1 MATNKSVKNQIIN
14 IGPDEEFITINTL
27 ANNSANQL
35 KFNLNPKYIKGRPQ
49 EVLEA
54 TCSADKARKLLNY
67 KTKTTLDHGLKK
79 MIDFIKEKG
88 VKKFRYHL
96 DLEIINS
103 KTPKTWKEKLF

>member
-1 MATNKSVKNQIIN
+1 
-14 IGPDEEFITINTL
+14 
-27 ANNSANQL
+27 
-35 KFNLNPKYIKGRPQ
+35 
-49 EVLEA
+49 
-54 TCSADKARKLLNY
+54 
-67 KTKTTLDHGLKK
+67 

>member
-1 MATNKSVKNQIIN
+1 MEIFRSIEEFGLKNKNQSIVLA
-14 IGPDEEFITINTL
+14 IGMFDGVHL
-27 ANNSANQL
+27 
-35 KFNLNPKYIKGRPQ
+35 GHQ

-54 TCSADKARKLLNY
+54 TCSADKARRLLNY
-67 KTKTTLDHGLKK
+67 KTKTKLDHGLKK

-96 DLEIINS
+96 DLEILNS